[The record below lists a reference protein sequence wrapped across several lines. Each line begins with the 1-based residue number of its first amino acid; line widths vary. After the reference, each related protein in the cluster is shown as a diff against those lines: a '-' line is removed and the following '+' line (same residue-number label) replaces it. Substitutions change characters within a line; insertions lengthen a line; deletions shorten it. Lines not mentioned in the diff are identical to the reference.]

1 MGGRTRKNGDYL
13 ANCFRYRIICET
25 VYILRVRLYC
35 DGQEQTKQSKI
46 QIQIKRNKMGRMK
59 WFNLFV
65 TLSILAIQSASA
77 IQWLA
82 LSRSSAVASAI
93 GTPFICDQLAETLD
107 TKQVQFCK
115 KHPGFMMSVQ
125 TGASRAIDEC
135 KFQFRTRRWNCST
148 LDETAAAATNGRQ
161 LPTIVPLAGM
171 PQASTRSKKKT
182 AKVSRDLYSNV
193 TRSDGPYKAKPP
205 KPRKTASSPF
215 GPNPVVPGGTREAA
229 FVHAIS
235 AAGVAHALTRA
246 CSAGEL
252 DDCGC
257 DRTVRGA
264 SPEGFQWAG
273 CSDNVHFGT
282 SFSRTFVDA
291 REHRFSKRK
300 PKANLNGTA
309 AVQQQMQIWR
319 ALMNLHNN
327 EAGRKI
333 IEKSMR
339 IECKCHGVS
348 GSCEL
353 RTCWKAMPSFR
364 EIGEQL
370 KEKFDSATEVEPR
383 TSHSGSRRHLVP
395 RSPTYK
401 PHTDADLVY
410 LDRSPDYCE
419 YDSKTGS
426 LGTHGRPCNKTSKAI
441 DGCDLLCC
449 NRGYKSHRERRAER
463 CMCKFHWCCSVHCK
477 TCLREVEVHTCM

>member
-1 MGGRTRKNGDYL
+1 M
-13 ANCFRYRIICET
+13 
-25 VYILRVRLYC
+25 
-35 DGQEQTKQSKI
+35 
-46 QIQIKRNKMGRMK
+46 
-59 WFNLFV
+59 
-65 TLSILAIQSASA
+65 AS
-77 IQWLA
+77 
-82 LSRSSAVASAI
+82 I
-93 GTPFICDQLAETLD
+93 GTQYTTLCDQLAETLVS
-107 TKQVQFCK
+107 KQVQFCK
-115 KHPGFMMSVQ
+115 KHPAFMLSVQ
-125 TGASRAIDEC
+125 SGASRAIDEC

-148 LDETAAAATNGRQ
+148 LDEGRH
-161 LPTIVPLAGM
+161 LPTIVPLPP
-171 PQASTRSKKKT
+171 PQSFTSKRKP
-182 AKVSRDLYSNV
+182 KVSRDLYSNA
-193 TRSDGPYKAKPP
+193 TQSDGPYKTSEP
-205 KPRKTASSPF
+205 KRKSTPF
-215 GPNPVVPGGTREAA
+215 GPTPVVPGGTREAA

-252 DDCGC
+252 EDCGC
-257 DRTVRGA
+257 DRTVRGV

-300 PKANLNGTA
+300 SRNATKDQL
-309 AVQQQMQIWR
+309 VWR

-333 IEKSMR
+333 IERAMR

-401 PHTDADLVY
+401 PHTDTDLVY
-410 LDRSPDYCE
+410 LDRSPSYCE
-419 YDSKTGS
+419 FDKKTGS
-426 LGTHGRPCNKTSKAI
+426 LGTQGRPCNKTSKAI

-449 NRGYKSHRERRAER
+449 NRGHKSHRERRAER
-463 CMCKFHWCCSVHCK
+463 CMCKFHWCCSVECK
-477 TCLREVEVHTCM
+477 TCLREVEVHTCL